1 MDNSRMKNI
10 VVLLGLII
18 SCMVVASCST
28 PVPMTTTAVKYQSL
42 RIENPKNP
50 AQKDNGEIIVNYS
63 LGKNNTIVAEIL
75 NNSSLTMV
83 VKDSLNTLKIE
94 PKGTNNIIRH
104 FPILSGISDT
114 SSQSI
119 IYDSYEKSPYKMP
132 LSIEYSTDNG
142 NTYKK
147 ISSFLYVSSLL
158 QRPVT
163 GATVNNGIRQI
174 LAAKRDAINEPI
186 WIIETNNNLNK
197 EKYIGGTTIIDY
209 Q

>member
-1 MDNSRMKNI
+1 MKNI
-10 VVLLGLII
+10 KVIVGLSI
-18 SCMVVASCST
+18 SCIVLSSCST
-28 PVPMTTTAVKYQSL
+28 PVPMMTTAVKYQSL

-63 LGKNNTIVAEIL
+63 LGKNNTIVAEIF
-75 NNSSLTMV
+75 NNSSLTML
-83 VKDSLNTLKIE
+83 VKDSLSTLKIE
-94 PKGTNNIIRH
+94 PKGTNSLIRN

-114 SSQSI
+114 SSQNM
-119 IYDSYEKSPYKMP
+119 IYESYEKSPYKMP

-147 ISSFLYVSSLL
+147 ISSFLYVNSLL
-158 QRPVT
+158 QRPVS
-163 GATVNNGIRQI
+163 GSTVNNGIRQI
-174 LAAKRDAINEPI
+174 LGAKRDAINEPI